1 MDSTHTTAIS
11 ALVDG
16 ELGYDE
22 RTRALGQL
30 LDDSRSQRSL
40 SSYQLI
46 GACLRGESLPMT
58 DAASQF
64 MQIHE
69 RLQQEP
75 TVIAPAALPTIAPRR
90 QHKSRVI
97 AYAAAASVAVL
108 MMLTVM
114 RVEAPQQAVQLAS
127 EQPQGGA
134 MTLPPQLVETIAAT
148 DSDVAADAEIERY
161 LMGHQIYSS
170 GTINPGFAAT
180 MVSY

>member
-1 MDSTHTTAIS
+1 MDSTQTTSIS

-22 RTRALGQL
+22 RARALGQL
-30 LDDSRSQRSL
+30 LGDSRSQRSL

-46 GACLRGESLPMT
+46 GACLRGDSPPLVDSASL
-58 DAASQF
+58 F
-64 MQIHE
+64 MQIHQ

-75 TVIAPAALPTIAPRR
+75 TVIAPAALPTVAPRR
-90 QHKSRVI
+90 REKSRVI
-97 AYAAAASVAVL
+97 AYAAAASIAALTV
-108 MMLTVM
+108 LTVM

-127 EQPQGGA
+127 EQPRGGA
-134 MTLPPQLVETIAAT
+134 MTLPPQLVESIAAT
-148 DSDVAADAEIERY
+148 ASDVAADAEIDRY

>member
-46 GACLRGESLPMT
+46 GACLRGESLPIA
-58 DAASQF
+58 DSASQF
-64 MQIHE
+64 MQIHQ

-75 TVIAPAALPTIAPRR
+75 TVIAPAAVPAIEPRR
-90 QHKSRVI
+90 RGKSRVI
-97 AYAAAASVAVL
+97 AYATAASVAVL

-114 RVEAPQQAVQLAS
+114 RVEAPQEAVQLAT
-127 EQPQGGA
+127 EQSRGST
-134 MTLPPQLVETIAAT
+134 MTLPAQLVESIAA
-148 DSDVAADAEIERY
+148 SESEVAADAEIDRY